1 MELLLLCVPKEETY
15 KGKPYKEISEGYL
28 QMGITDFDKLVK
40 FHPDYEQFKET
51 PDYKE
56 VVGKKESMNLEM
68 SLFIQPVKKVGD
80 LNLHLESWSYLFN
93 PKYEKE
99 ILPDLD
105 VIHLRNGDETKE
117 AAEIIKNFYE
127 NHGWEV
133 YVMEEN
139 IPARDAMVKVN
150 PKRALTPGN
159 QVAITDP
166 RKLRQI
172 AKEKLIYNLEE
183 LCFQVIKWK
192 GIIYL

>member
-99 ILPDLD
+99 ILPDLN
-105 VIHLRNGDETKE
+105 VIHLRNGEETKE

-127 NHGWEV
+127 NHDWEV

-139 IPARDAMVKVN
+139 IPTRGIMVKVN

-159 QVAITDP
+159 QVAIIDP

-183 LCFQVIKWK
+183 LCF
-192 GIIYL
+192 